1 LRRRKRKPLQA
12 AIEGARQSG
21 DWLYRSRRKL
31 ATAGV
36 ALLACLLAAHVAAGP
51 NGLFPYQQK
60 RAEYRKLEK
69 EFDQLQI
76 ENERLAKQIE
86 SLKSDPQ
93 AIEKEAR
100 EQLRYARPG
109 EVVYTLPNPPPPQ
122 KAASPAVAEK
132 KQ

>member
-1 LRRRKRKPLQA
+1 MSRRQRKPTKA
-12 AIEGARQSG
+12 AREIAHQTG

-36 ALLACLLAAHVAAGP
+36 ALLACLLAAHVVAGP

-69 EFDQLQI
+69 EVEQLQV

-86 SLKSDPQ
+86 SLKSDPK

-109 EVVYTLPNPPPPQ
+109 EVVYTLPNQPQ
-122 KAASPAVAEK
+122 AQKSPSPVVEK

>member
-1 LRRRKRKPLQA
+1 MRSRKRKPLQA
-12 AIEGARQSG
+12 ATEAVQQAG

-36 ALLACLLAAHVAAGP
+36 ALLACLLAAHVVAGP

-60 RAEYRKLEK
+60 RSEYRKLEK
-69 EFDQLQI
+69 EVEQLQV

-86 SLKSDPQ
+86 SLKSDPK

-109 EVVYTLPNPPPPQ
+109 EVVYTLPSPPPAQ
-122 KAASPAVAEK
+122 NAASPAVAEK